1 MKQLPI
7 NKIFLAGIAFAL
19 THWRKILEISI
30 LPLLVSIPFLFI
42 LEELSALMTQVFSDG
57 KLVDMQ
63 LPDNAIIYFMLF
75 FYGYIMLS
83 INMYRL
89 VMLGEAA
96 VNGLLMPIFD
106 INKMIRFIG
115 LTLVVGIIT
124 TVPVMITGL
133 QFLHL
138 LMYFLI
144 IPITLNFINIALGQP
159 SKYRWNLPFISH
171 LNLFFLQIILPALVT
186 ILFSAMINAIG
197 LSPIFEWVVRLV
209 LLYWTLVTLALCY
222 QLINNSGQSL

>member
-7 NKIFLAGIAFAL
+7 NKIFLAGIAFTL

-30 LPLLVSIPFLFI
+30 LPLLFSIPLLLI
-42 LEELSALMTQVFSDG
+42 ATELLALMTQFFNGNLADI
-57 KLVDMQ
+57 Q
-63 LPDNAIIYFMLF
+63 LPDNAIIYFLLF

-89 VMLGEAA
+89 VILGEAA
-96 VNGLLMPIFD
+96 VNGLMPILD

-186 ILFSAMINAIG
+186 ILFSAMVNAIG

-222 QLINNSGQSL
+222 QLINNSEQSL